1 MEKFSLRNLLGRKS
15 QGDTSSTRWKE
26 PPPGTTVLIIDD
38 SKTIVSLLKRMLQRY
53 GYDTLHAYDAETGI
67 ALALHHQ
74 PSIMLLDIVL
84 PGMDGFRAVR
94 LLRRDSRTAHL
105 PIIMISGNPQAAQQ
119 FWVQKIGADDFM
131 AKPFTE
137 ADVMEKVEK
146 ALESRRS
153 DTEETQQN

>member
-15 QGDTSSTRWKE
+15 GDEARATRWKE

-38 SKTIVSLLKRMLQRY
+38 SKTIVSLLKRMLQRN

-67 ALALHHQ
+67 ALALHHK
-74 PSIMLLDIVL
+74 PTVMLLDIVL

-94 LLRRDSRTAHL
+94 LLRRDSRTATL
-105 PIIMISGNPQAAQQ
+105 PIVMISGNPQAAQQ

-137 ADVMEKVEK
+137 ADVMEKVERVM
-146 ALESRRS
+146 EPR
-153 DTEETQQN
+153 TEMHN